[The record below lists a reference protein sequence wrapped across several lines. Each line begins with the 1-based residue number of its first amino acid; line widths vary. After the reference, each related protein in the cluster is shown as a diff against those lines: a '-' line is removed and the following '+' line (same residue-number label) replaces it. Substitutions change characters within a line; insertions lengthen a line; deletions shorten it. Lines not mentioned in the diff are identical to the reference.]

1 MVVCSNCQVEVDEAE
16 INEAGGFS
24 SCPNCGSVWDDLA
37 FSTDPTFQKGADGEG
52 EMLGQYV
59 SETGHVRGLGRMAG
73 GRYYPT
79 SVRLSELAARD
90 SCVARAATACSSTLP
105 PHAGF
110 RWAAP
115 VVMCQMEGSVG
126 LEVLQQA
133 TCAVYKESLL
143 SHAFA
148 CLCLGRHGPMCMAP
162 APRQHLQQHSDA
174 M

>member
-1 MVVCSNCQVEVDEAE
+1 MVVCSNCQVEVDEAD

-79 SVRLSELAARD
+79 AVRLADPAAG
-90 SCVARAATACSSTLP
+90 SSYGARAATACSSMPP
-105 PHAGF
+105 PHTNGPCP
-110 RWAAP
+110 AP
-115 VVMCQMEGSVG
+115 VLMYQ
-126 LEVLQQA
+126 
-133 TCAVYKESLL
+133 
-143 SHAFA
+143 
-148 CLCLGRHGPMCMAP
+148 
-162 APRQHLQQHSDA
+162 PRQSGVTVDA
-174 M
+174 AGSMRRGSM